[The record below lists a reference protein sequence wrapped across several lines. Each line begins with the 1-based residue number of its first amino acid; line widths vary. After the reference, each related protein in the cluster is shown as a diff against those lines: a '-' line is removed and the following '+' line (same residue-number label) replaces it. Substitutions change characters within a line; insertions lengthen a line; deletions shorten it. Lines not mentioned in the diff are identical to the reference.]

1 MDADSLT
8 VALDETTGTGTT
20 APIALHQPVRGR
32 IVVRPRRR
40 RWQSVKRVVE
50 PLLALLLLLALAPLL
65 ILIALAVKIDS
76 RGPVLFKQRR
86 VGLGMREF
94 PVLKFRTMMHNAPQE
109 LHRRY
114 IAQLVSDD
122 GTDSDS
128 LKKLTDDPRITKVGR
143 FLRRTSLDE
152 LPQLFNV
159 IVGQMSL
166 VGPRPAIAYELEHYE
181 DRHFARFEVRPGL
194 TGLWQVSGRNEL
206 NFTDMLDLDARYAGE
221 AGPATDLQI
230 LARTPIVLVRKHAA

>member
-1 MDADSLT
+1 VDADSLT
-8 VALDETTGTGTT
+8 VALEETTGPP
-20 APIALHQPVRGR
+20 APITLHQPVRGT